1 VSDRSSD
8 VLRPD
13 GLALPEVGD
22 WAEMKY
28 QLVEPFSQMVST
40 SMKGKWTRVYIDL
53 FAAAG
58 WAQVKG
64 SRRILRG
71 TAVSALG
78 VAPPFDRYVFCD
90 IEPTLLE
97 ALKVRV
103 SRDFPTAEAR
113 YVQGD
118 CNETI
123 DQVIAEMPGEGRS
136 PSALS
141 FCVVD
146 PRNTGDL
153 QFSTIERLAFVEP
166 GVERRIDF
174 LVLIPSFMD
183 AHREQD
189 YYLDPSSTRLAQFL
203 GNPSWRDAWREEAS
217 RGHPR
222 NFAIFLVDMFGQSM
236 RRLGYRWDLE
246 NAILRANGQTNLYH
260 LAFFSRNKLGDK
272 FAREARKAASKQRPF
287 LF

>member
-1 VSDRSSD
+1 VKVRSSEP
-8 VLRPD
+8 LQSD

-28 QLVEPFSQMVST
+28 ELVEHYSQMVST
-40 SMKGKWTRVYIDL
+40 SMKGKWTRAYLDL

-58 WAQVKG
+58 WARVKG
-64 SRRILRG
+64 TNRILRG
-71 TAVSALG
+71 TAMRSLG
-78 VAPPFDRYVFCD
+78 VDPPFDRYVFCD
-90 IEPTLLE
+90 IDSTLLD
-97 ALKVRV
+97 ALEIRV
-103 SRDFPTAEAR
+103 SRDFPRAQVS
-113 YVQGD
+113 YVRGD

-123 DQVIAEMPGEGRS
+123 ERVIAELPGEGRS
-136 PSALS
+136 PSVLS

-153 QFSTIERLAFVEP
+153 RFSTIERLAFVEP

-189 YYLDPSSTRLAQFL
+189 YYLDPSNTRLAQFL
-203 GNPSWRDAWREEAS
+203 GNASWRDDWHEEVR

-236 RRLGYRWDLE
+236 QRLGYRWDLE
-246 NAILRANGQTNLYH
+246 NAILRTKGQQNLYH

-272 FAREARKAASKQRPF
+272 FAREARKSASKQRP

>member
-1 VSDRSSD
+1 MKDRSSEP
-8 VLRPD
+8 LRPD
-13 GLALPEVGD
+13 GLALPEVGE

-28 QLVEPFSQMVST
+28 ELVEHFSQMVST
-40 SMKGKWTRVYIDL
+40 SMKGKWTRAYVDL

-64 SRRILRG
+64 TSRILRG
-71 TAVSALG
+71 TATSALG
-78 VAPPFDRYVFCD
+78 VDPPFDRYVFCD
-90 IEPTLLE
+90 IDPTLLD
-97 ALKVRV
+97 ALQVRV
-103 SRDFPTAEAR
+103 SRDFPIAQAC
-113 YVQGD
+113 YVHGD
-118 CNETI
+118 CNEEI
-123 DQVIAEMPGEGRS
+123 DRVIAALPEEGRAS
-136 PSALS
+136 SVLS

-153 QFSTIERLAFVEP
+153 RFSTIERLAFVEP

-189 YYLDPSSTRLAQFL
+189 YYLDPSSARLAQFL
-203 GNPSWRDAWREEAS
+203 GNPSWRDAWHDES
-217 RGHPR
+217 GRGHPR

-236 RRLGYRWDLE
+236 QRLGYRWDLE
-246 NAILRANGQTNLYH
+246 NAILITKGQQSLYH
-260 LAFFSRNKLGDK
+260 LAFFSRSKLGDK
-272 FAREARKAASKQRPF
+272 FAREARKSASKQRP